1 MTIFALQR
9 RDLASCALFPVTF
22 LHANKKTPE
31 RAFHGRLAMISP
43 PSPWERMQRRL
54 CRCRCLSLDTTH
66 RRLRSLPEFTDEPCS
81 SGVHV
86 ASRTPSR
93 LLTLVQTQAKRSF
106 GILRL
111 LLAISSTPASHPQ
124 QQQSTLYSSR
134 VVRGRAH
141 SLQSL
146 PPGLRWLATS
156 QCRGV
161 SFAQSKKGGS
171 VVSRAS
177 HSTTCRFSNNPAILW
192 WKIKIAQL
200 PGSNSA

>member
-1 MTIFALQR
+1 M
-9 RDLASCALFPVTF
+9 
-22 LHANKKTPE
+22 
-31 RAFHGRLAMISP
+31 
-43 PSPWERMQRRL
+43 ERMQRRL

-111 LLAISSTPASHPQ
+111 LLAISSTPAP
-124 QQQSTLYSSR
+124 TPNNSSLLSIR
-134 VVRGRAH
+134 HEWLRGRAH

-171 VVSRAS
+171 VCQPSKSLNHMSVFQQSS
-177 HSTTCRFSNNPAILW
+177 HSLVENKDSPAT
-192 WKIKIAQL
+192 
-200 PGSNSA
+200 GF